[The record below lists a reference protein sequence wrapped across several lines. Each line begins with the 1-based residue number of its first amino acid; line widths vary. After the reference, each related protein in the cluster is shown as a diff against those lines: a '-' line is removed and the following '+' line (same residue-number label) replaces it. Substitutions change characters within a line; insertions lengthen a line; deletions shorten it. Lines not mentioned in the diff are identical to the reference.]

1 MSIQTAGVHHL
12 GLTVTN
18 IERSKQFYQD
28 LFGWKELGADPK
40 MGYAFLTDGK
50 TMITLWQQ
58 SQEAYDKAHAGL
70 HHFALAVGSSDDLVR
85 AEQVLRK
92 KGVRIHYDRIVPA
105 MEGAKESELYF
116 YDPDGI
122 RVELFSAQGGE
133 GTDAPV
139 KHGPSCFLPD

>member
-1 MSIQTAGVHHL
+1 L

-18 IERSKQFYQD
+18 LDRSKQFYQE

-40 MGYAFLTDGK
+40 MGYAFLSDGK

-58 SQEAYDKAHAGL
+58 SQHVYDKARAGL
-70 HHFALAVGSSDDLVR
+70 HHFALAVGSPDDLVR

-92 KGVRIHYDRIVPA
+92 KNVRIHYDRIVPA
-105 MEGAKESELYF
+105 MEGAKEAELYF

-133 GTDAPV
+133 GKAAPV
-139 KHGPSCFLPD
+139 RHGPSCFLPD

>member
-1 MSIQTAGVHHL
+1 MTIQTSGVHHL

-18 IERSKQFYQD
+18 LDRSKKFYQD

-40 MGYAFLTDGK
+40 MEYAFLTDGK

-58 SQEAYDKAHAGL
+58 SQEGYDKTRAGL
-70 HHFALAVGSSDDLVR
+70 HHFALAVGGSDDLVR
-85 AEQVLRK
+85 AEQILRK

-105 MEGAKESELYF
+105 REGAHEAELYF

-122 RVELFSAQGGE
+122 RVELFSAQGGDGKE
-133 GTDAPV
+133 APV
-139 KHGPSCFLPD
+139 RQGPSCFLPD

>member
-12 GLTVTN
+12 GLTVTSL
-18 IERSKQFYQD
+18 ERSKQFYQD
-28 LFGWKELGADPK
+28 LFGWKELGTDPK
-40 MGYAFLTDGK
+40 MGYAFLTDGT

-58 SQEAYDKAHAGL
+58 SDTAYDKAHAGL
-70 HHFALAVGSSDDLVR
+70 HHFAMAVGSPDDLVR

-92 KGVRIHYDRIVPA
+92 KNIRIHYDRIVPA
-105 MEGAKESELYF
+105 REGAKEAELYF

-133 GTDAPV
+133 GKDAPEIGRAHV
-139 KHGPSCFLPD
+139 

>member
-18 IERSKQFYQD
+18 LDRSKQFYQE

-40 MGYAFLTDGK
+40 MGYVFLTDGK

-58 SQEAYDKAHAGL
+58 SQSAYDKTRAGL
-70 HHFALAVGSSDDLVR
+70 HHFALAVGGPDDLVR

-92 KGVRIHYDRIVPA
+92 KNVRIHYDRIVPA
-105 MEGAKESELYF
+105 MEGAKEAELYF

-133 GTDAPV
+133 GKDAPV
-139 KHGPSCFLPD
+139 RRGPSCFLPD

>member
-18 IERSKQFYQD
+18 LDRSKQFYQD
-28 LFGWKELGADPK
+28 VFGWKELGADPK
-40 MGYAFLTDGK
+40 MGYAFLTDGT

-58 SQEAYDKAHAGL
+58 SQNAYDKAHAGL
-70 HHFALAVGSSDDLVR
+70 HHVALAVGSADDLVR
-85 AEQVLRK
+85 AEQILRR
-92 KGVRIHYDRIVPA
+92 KGVRIHYDRIVPL
-105 MEGAKESELYF
+105 MEGAKEAELHF

-133 GTDAPV
+133 GKEAPV
-139 KHGPSCFLPD
+139 RHGPSCFLPD

>member
-1 MSIQTAGVHHL
+1 MSIQTAGVHHV

-18 IERSKQFYQD
+18 LDRSKQFYQD

-58 SQEAYDKAHAGL
+58 SQVAYDKAHAGL
-70 HHFALAVGSSDDLVR
+70 HHLAMAVGSSDDLVR

-92 KGVRIHYDRIVPA
+92 KNIRIHYDRIVSL
-105 MEGAKESELYF
+105 MEGAKEAELNF

-133 GTDAPV
+133 GKDAPV
-139 KHGPSCFLPD
+139 QNGPSCYLPD